1 MTLPL
6 LDKLAEIA
14 FLIALSPLLTGLIK
28 KLKARLQCRRGPGL
42 LQPYRDLSKLFRK
55 GQVRS
60 RDTTFVFRVVPPL
73 ALGATAAASALVPVV
88 AAWPGSAGSGA
99 TLGDAILLL
108 GLLALARFAMALGAL
123 DAGGAFGGMGAAR
136 EMTVGALAEP
146 AMGLVIF
153 GVALGHGTTD
163 LASLTAERAALGMGL
178 ATAGTLL
185 GFLAA
190 LIVLIAETGR
200 IPFDNPDT
208 HLELTMM
215 HEGMILEHSGPGLG
229 CIVLATHL
237 RQALLMALVADL
249 FFPLGIASRPD
260 GAAFLL
266 GAAAFL
272 AKAIALAALLA
283 VVESATAK
291 VRFFHIPDLFVASA
305 ALGFLALI
313 VRAL

>member
-1 MTLPL
+1 MNLPL
-6 LDKLAEIA
+6 LDKLGEIA
-14 FLIALSPLLTGLIK
+14 FLVAVSPLVAGLIK
-28 KLKARLQCRRGPGL
+28 RLKARLQCRRGPGL
-42 LQPYRDLSKLFRK
+42 LQPYRDLAKLFRK
-55 GQVRS
+55 GRVLS
-60 RDTTFVFRVVPPL
+60 RDATFLFRAVPPL
-73 ALGATAAASALVPVV
+73 VLGATAAATALVPVV
-88 AAWPGSAGSGA
+88 AARSGSGLAGSV
-99 TLGDAILLL
+99 LGDAILLL
-108 GLLALARFAMALGAL
+108 GLLALARFVMALGAL

-163 LASLTAERAALGMGL
+163 LVSLTAERAALGAGI

-190 LIVLIAETGR
+190 LVVLVAETGR

-215 HEGMILEHSGPGLG
+215 NEGMILEHSGPGLG

-237 RQALLMALVADL
+237 KQALLMALIADL
-249 FFPLGIASRPD
+249 FFPYGIAREPGS
-260 GAAFLL
+260 AALIL
-266 GAAAFL
+266 GAGAFI
-272 AKAIALAALLA
+272 AKASGLAAVLA
-283 VVESATAK
+283 LIESTAAK
-291 VRFFHIPDLFVASA
+291 VRFFHIPGLLFASA